1 MENEL
6 VESVIEEAVPA
17 EQSAQDS
24 VAPKKQSKEFLDNER
39 VNAIVKRAK
48 MEAYEKAKR
57 EYAAELEAL
66 KANNQQP
73 VEQEVVATPSNGG
86 DDISKLVDER
96 LARIAQ
102 EHKLRVEREAEEQRL
117 RQIADAYFQKM
128 EKGPELF
135 EDFEEV
141 MKGFNPAKNA
151 DIIELAHDFDNLPQ
165 VMYELA
171 NNRLKA
177 AELRRLA
184 KDDPED
190 AKYELQRL
198 AKSISSNEEA
208 RSQYTPAR
216 PPLTKPK
223 ASNVGTES
231 GRMSLKDFKNASWNK
246 F

>member
-6 VESVIEEAVPA
+6 VESVIEEAVPV
-17 EQSAQDS
+17 EQSSEDS
-24 VAPKKQSKEFLDNER
+24 VASKKQSKEFLDNER

-57 EYAAELEAL
+57 EHAAELEAL
-66 KANNQQP
+66 KAGSQQP
-73 VEQEVVATPSNGG
+73 MEQEVAAATSDGG
-86 DDISKLVDER
+86 DYISRLVDER
-96 LARIAQ
+96 IAQIAQ
-102 EHKLRVEREAEEQRL
+102 EHKLQLEREAKEQRL
-117 RQIADAYFQKM
+117 RQIAASYFQKM

-135 EDFEEV
+135 EDFEDV
-141 MKGFNPAKNA
+141 MKDFNPAKNA

-171 NNRLKA
+171 NNRVKA
-177 AELRRLA
+177 EELRRLA
-184 KDDPED
+184 KNDPED

-198 AKSISSNEEA
+198 AKSISRNEEA
-208 RSQYTPAR
+208 QNQYIPAR

-223 ASNVGTES
+223 SSNVGTES
-231 GRMSLKDFKNASWNK
+231 GRMTLKDFKNASWNK

>member
-1 MENEL
+1 MENGL
-6 VESVIEEAVPA
+6 VESVIEEVAPA
-17 EQSAQDS
+17 NSEQSRDMLDS
-24 VAPKKQSKEFLDNER
+24 EH
-39 VNAIVKRAK
+39 VNNIVKRAK
-48 MEAYEKAKR
+48 MEAYERAKR
-57 EYAAELEAL
+57 EHAAELEAL
-66 KANNQQP
+66 RANTQQP
-73 VEQEVVATPSNGG
+73 MEQQVAAATSNGG
-86 DDISKLVDER
+86 DDISRLVDER
-96 LARIAQ
+96 IARIAQ
-102 EHKLRVEREAEEQRL
+102 EHKLRLEREAEEQRL
-117 RQIADAYFQKM
+117 RQIADSYFQKM

-135 EDFEEV
+135 EDFEDV
-141 MKGFNPAKNA
+141 MKDFNPAKNA

-223 ASNVGTES
+223 PSNVGTES
-231 GRMSLKDFKNASWNK
+231 GRMTLKDLKNASWNK

>member
-6 VESVIEEAVPA
+6 VESVVEEVIPA
-17 EQSAQDS
+17 EQSNEDS
-24 VAPKKQSKEFLDNER
+24 IAPKKQSKEFLDNER

-66 KANNQQP
+66 KASGQNP
-73 VEQEVVATPSNGG
+73 AEQEVVAPASNGG

-128 EKGPELF
+128 EKGPEIF

-141 MKGFNPAKNA
+141 MKDFNPAKNA
-151 DIIELAHDFDNLPQ
+151 AIIELAHDFDNLPQ

-184 KDDPED
+184 QDDPED

-198 AKSISSNEEA
+198 AKSISRNEEA
-208 RSQYTPAR
+208 QNQYTPAR

-223 ASNVGTES
+223 SSNVGTES
-231 GRMSLKDFKNASWNK
+231 GRMTLKDFKNASWNK